1 MYPNRL
7 INKLSINSIKPTKL
21 QIQYKECL
29 HCKNLYKHKI
39 KQEKKIFKKI
49 LSLMSN
55 LCYSKLDNMKPPK
68 KDKKSKQQDK
78 WSDNK
83 SLMTTL

>member
-1 MYPNRL
+1 MYPNKL
-7 INKLSINSIKPTKL
+7 TNMLSINSIKPTKL
-21 QIQYKECL
+21 QIPYKECL
-29 HCKNLYKHKI
+29 HYKNLSKDKI
-39 KQEKKIFKKI
+39 KQENKIFKKI

-55 LCYSKLDNMKPPK
+55 LCSSKLDNMKPPK